1 MFNYKSLALFLYI
14 FVMRSLILII
24 CTFIVQAPCY
34 GYGRSPA
41 DTTKIQEL
49 IVKSGNYELNAPKL
63 SFELARQ
70 GLIMARKE
78 GYRLGEARALR
89 QIARINA
96 EHHALIQSLFYQK
109 EATMLFLK
117 EHADAE
123 AAQAYMVLGLL
134 EGQNNLQENGLR
146 DVQKALDIYK
156 KIKSNTGVLLCY
168 QNFGVI
174 KEKSGQLGVAL
185 ENYKEAKAFGKGL
198 PISATYLVLLER
210 LGGLYNKMDS
220 DQRALETFQEGIS
233 ASKNEIEH
241 SDIHINFL
249 RNTAKVHYKKGNEDL
264 ALTYHRLALTKSSE
278 HGRGEL
284 QVRSLMD
291 LAEILKNHRSDEGIK
306 HLQSALV
313 IARQISNPKLAAE
326 IYSSLSSIYRQQNRF
341 KEALLTLQAHHNLLD
356 SMILVNRQRES
367 EIIQGNYEMQNFRN
381 DIQRLELSNQQ
392 RTFERNAGAVAIV
405 IILLLL
411 MFIGYHFYLTRKLN
425 RRLLVSNRIKDKL
438 FSIIGH
444 DLRNPIGG
452 MTTMLGMMEQKPL
465 EAKVLKNISAM
476 KKQSEIALEILSTLL
491 KWGQAQLQGVKV
503 NKTRFKA
510 WPIVEKNI
518 ALLTGQANE
527 KDIQMRN
534 AVETDSEIFLDRDH
548 FDFIIRNLLSN
559 AIKFTYPG
567 GKVEVISKF
576 GDNQLQLSV
585 IDTGIGMSLKQVD
598 DFNKGSLESN
608 YGTNGE
614 KGTGIGLMLSMEYI
628 RASQASIHLVSN
640 IGKGS
645 VFSLSFPE

>member
-1 MFNYKSLALFLYI
+1 
-14 FVMRSLILII
+14 MRSLILTIFS
-24 CTFIVQAPCY
+24 FILQASCY

-41 DTTKIQEL
+41 DTTKVQEL
-49 IVKSGNYELNAPKL
+49 IIKSGNYELDAPKL

-70 GLIMARKE
+70 GLILARKE

-96 EHHALIQSLFYQK
+96 EHHGLIQSLFYQK
-109 EATMLFLK
+109 QAVMLFLK
-117 EHADAE
+117 EHAEAE
-123 AAQAYMVLGLL
+123 AAQAYMVLGVL
-134 EGQNNLQENGLR
+134 EGENNFQENGLR
-146 DVQKALDIYK
+146 DVQRALGIYQ
-156 KIKSNTGVLLCY
+156 KINSNTGILLCY
-168 QNFGVI
+168 QNIGLI
-174 KEKSGQLGVAL
+174 NENSGQLGVAL
-185 ENYKEAKAFGKGL
+185 ENYKKARAFGKSL

-220 DQRALETFQEGIS
+220 DQRALETFREGIN
-233 ASKNEIEH
+233 ASKSKTEH
-241 SDIHINFL
+241 RDIHINFL
-249 RNTAKVHYKKGNEDL
+249 RHTAKVHYKTGNEDL
-264 ALTYHRLALTKSSE
+264 AISYHRMALTKSSE
-278 HGRGEL
+278 QGRGEL

-326 IYSSLSSIYRQQNRF
+326 IYSSLSSIYRQQNRY
-341 KEALLTLQAHHNLLD
+341 KEALLTLEAHHNLLD
-356 SMILVNRQRES
+356 SMVLINKERES
-367 EIIQGNYEMQNFRN
+367 EIIQGNYEIQNFRN
-381 DIQRLELSNQQ
+381 DIQRLELSNKQK
-392 RTFERNAGAVAIV
+392 TFERNAGAVAIV

-510 WPIVEKNI
+510 WPVVEKNI
-518 ALLTGQANE
+518 ALLTGQAND
-527 KDIQMRN
+527 KDIEMKN
-534 AVETDSEIFLDRDH
+534 EVAVDTEIFLDKDH

-559 AIKFTYPG
+559 AIKFTHPG
-567 GKVEVISKF
+567 GKVAVISKLIN
-576 GDNQLQLSV
+576 NQLQLDV
-585 IDTGIGMSLKQVD
+585 IDTGIGMSLEQVN
-598 DFNKGSLESN
+598 DFNKGSLESD

-628 RASQASIHLVSN
+628 RANQASINLVSN
-640 IGKGS
+640 IGEGS
-645 VFSLSFPE
+645 AFSLNFPEA